1 MVTNTHPNPNPNAK
15 DPGAGVHKVMLSK
28 WRLVFCWSDLHS
40 DQKADLAACQN
51 SRLVMEQA
59 QAREPKEE
67 ANHGSSSSQEDV
79 PLDESARDLDPA
91 NPMNWTNAR
100 KWTIIAMVSFITF
113 LTPLA
118 SSMFAP
124 GVPEVMQDFNSSSPT
139 LSTFV
144 VSVYV
149 LGFAFGPLLV
159 APLSEYYGR
168 TIVYNVCNALFVVFN
183 IASAVA
189 PNLAS
194 LVVFRFLDGCAGVA
208 PISCGSGTIADL
220 MPPETRGVA
229 IALWSLGPLFGPII
243 GPVVGGL
250 LVEDK
255 GWRWAFWVL
264 SIVGGAVSVVFFF
277 VVPETYGPVL
287 LRWKSARLRKT
298 TENSASGD
306 NTPYADQSRQLAEES
321 RDFPVQPHLFTQ
333 ALIRPM
339 KMLLLS
345 PIVALMSTYVAALYG
360 LLYVLFTTFT
370 MVFSEQYGFSAIG
383 SGLAFLGGGV
393 GMLFGLLYAA
403 SLSDRVIKAKLKL
416 GQVPKPEDRLSLY
429 LVLPGALT
437 IPAGLFIYGWATDKH
452 VHWIVAEIGNA
463 VTGFGMIVIVMCVQ
477 TYLVDAFTVHAAS
490 ATAANTVLRSLAG
503 ALLPLCGL
511 GLYDAVGLGW
521 GNSILAFIALA
532 FAPIP
537 LLFAR
542 FGEGLRLRF
551 PVKL

>member
-1 MVTNTHPNPNPNAK
+1 
-15 DPGAGVHKVMLSK
+15 
-28 WRLVFCWSDLHS
+28 
-40 DQKADLAACQN
+40 
-51 SRLVMEQA
+51 MEQA
-59 QAREPKEE
+59 QVRELKEE
-67 ANHGSSSSQEDV
+67 GSAGSSNPQEV
-79 PLDESARDLDPA
+79 PLDQSARKDPES
-91 NPMNWTNAR
+91 PMNWTNAR

-149 LGFAFGPLLV
+149 LGFAFGPLIV

-168 TIVYNVCNALFVVFN
+168 AIVYNACNALFVVFN

-250 LVEDK
+250 LVEAK

-264 SIVGGAVSVVFFF
+264 SIVGGVASVIFCF
-277 VVPETYGPVL
+277 VVPETYAPVL
-287 LRWKSARLRKT
+287 LRRKSARLHKT
-298 TENSASGD
+298 TEES
-306 NTPYADQSRQLAEES
+306 TS
-321 RDFPVQPHLFTQ
+321 RDNIPYVDQHSPEGGGEFVESSTQPHLFSQ

-370 MVFSEQYGFSAIG
+370 TVFSEQYGFSAIG

-403 SLSDRVIKAKLKL
+403 SLSDRAIKARIKN

-437 IPAGLFIYGWATDKH
+437 IPAGLFIYGWSTDKH
-452 VHWIVAEIGNA
+452 VHWIVPEIGNA

-511 GLYDAVGLGW
+511 GLYEAVGLGW

-537 LLFAR
+537 VLFAR
-542 FGEGLRLRF
+542 FGEVLRVRF